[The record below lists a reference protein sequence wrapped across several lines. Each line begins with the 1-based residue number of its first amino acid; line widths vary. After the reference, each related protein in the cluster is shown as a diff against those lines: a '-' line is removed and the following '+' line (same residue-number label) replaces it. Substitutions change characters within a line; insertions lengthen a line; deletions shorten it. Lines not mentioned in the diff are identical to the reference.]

1 MRSAELKL
9 MDFVGLNA
17 SLQAESTDVAP
28 EDNCKI
34 VSGERLLKEWRRRW
48 KISVASGNKKL
59 E

>member
-34 VSGERLLKEWRRRW
+34 VSGERLLKE
-48 KISVASGNKKL
+48 
-59 E
+59 